1 MKEKMKEMYETLP
14 KRITRLLSKG
24 SKSLKDLQENLDVDE
39 QTLKITLTLMRDQ
52 GVLNE
57 PSPGR
62 YESL

>member
-1 MKEKMKEMYETLP
+1 MYETLP

-39 QTLKITLTLMRDQ
+39 QTLKITLTMMRDQ

-62 YESL
+62 YERL